1 VITLIS
7 VMGVALGV
15 TLLLVVISVFT
26 GYGERIKETILGFEP
41 HVIVDSS
48 QIMYESDLLTEQVA
62 KIPGIVS
69 VTPFMRGQVV
79 LDFQGRRLAPLL
91 RGIDPSPGPETER
104 MEKIIAK
111 GAGKFDLDL
120 DTAIIGDQMADG
132 LGIKIGDMITIYSP
146 NIDAIMDAIDSFNDS
161 ASEEEKKNAVDSIRQ
176 FSLPQELTVTGIF
189 DSGHYDFDS
198 NVVFV
203 HLETGQ
209 ALYNLR
215 DGVHGL
221 AIATED
227 GFLAH
232 QFRDAIA
239 AATDYNYRVASWMD
253 IHKYIFD
260 AVATER
266 QAMYFLLFMIMIV
279 AAFCIMN
286 TMITVVYQKRAE
298 IGVLKALGASE
309 RQVAALFLIQGM
321 VVGVI
326 GVVAGL
332 GLAALIIAFR
342 NAITSTIG
350 KLFGIEIFS
359 SQVYMIE
366 GGLPAVVTSHDVIA
380 ISLGAFISCALASLA
395 PAWLAARLEPAK
407 SLRTE

>member
-1 VITLIS
+1 
-7 VMGVALGV
+7 MGVALGV

>member
-1 VITLIS
+1 
-7 VMGVALGV
+7 
-15 TLLLVVISVFT
+15 
-26 GYGERIKETILGFEP
+26 
-41 HVIVDSS
+41 
-48 QIMYESDLLTEQVA
+48 
-62 KIPGIVS
+62 
-69 VTPFMRGQVV
+69 MRGQAV
-79 LDFQGRRLAPLL
+79 LDFRGQRLAPLL
-91 RGIDPSPGPETER
+91 RGIDPPPGPESER

-111 GAGKFDLDL
+111 GAGEFDLDL
-120 DTAIIGDQMADG
+120 DTAIIGDQMADS
-132 LGIKIGDMITIYSP
+132 LGIRIGDVVTIFSP
-146 NIDAIMDAIDSFNDS
+146 NIDAIMDAVDAFTDS
-161 ASEEEKKNAVDSIRQ
+161 ASEEEKKKAFDSIRQ
-176 FSLPQELTVTGIF
+176 YSLPQELTVTGIF
-189 DSGHYDFDS
+189 NSGHYDFDS

-209 ALYNLR
+209 ALYNLS

-221 AIATED
+221 AIETGN

-232 QFRDAIA
+232 QVRDAIA
-239 AATDYNYRVASWMD
+239 EATDYNYRVASWMD

-309 RQVAALFLIQGM
+309 GQVASLFLIQGM
-321 VVGVI
+321 VVGII
-326 GVVAGL
+326 GVITGL
-332 GLAALIIAFR
+332 GLAALIIAYR
-342 NAITSTIG
+342 NVITSTIG

-366 GGLPAVVTSHDVIA
+366 GGLPAVVTANDVIA
-380 ISLGAFISCALASLA
+380 ISTGAFISCALASLA
-395 PAWLAARLEPAK
+395 PAWLAARLEAAK
-407 SLRTE
+407 SLRSE